1 MIRILQVGVGPL
13 GQQMIRF
20 LSQRQG
26 YALMGVLDN
35 DPAKQGLNV
44 NEFCALPSSGR
55 LRITND
61 LAPIMARKTRPAV
74 AIVTTVSSIDRL
86 VEQIRP
92 LAAAGLNIVSTCEEL
107 SWPWINHR
115 KAARR
120 IDANCREHNV
130 TCVGTGVNPG
140 YLMDY
145 LPVVL
150 SAPCQQVE
158 HVLVERVQDASSR
171 RGPFQKKI
179 GAGLAV
185 GEFRAMVRQGII
197 RHVGLTES
205 IHMIAAG
212 LGWKL
217 DKVTE
222 SIEPVI
228 SQKAY
233 QTDHVKITSGQA
245 RGVEQVGLGY
255 VGKRELIRLMFRA
268 AIGESLSH
276 DTVRIQGQPNIES
289 SIAGGVNGDIAT
301 CAITLNTLASAIDAA
316 PGLKTMLD
324 LRPPRFCMKP

>member
-1 MIRILQVGVGPL
+1 MIRIVQVGAGPL

-20 LSQRQG
+20 MSERQG
-26 YALMGVLDN
+26 CTLMGVLDN
-35 DPAKQGLNV
+35 DPAKQGRSV
-44 NEFCALPSSGR
+44 SEFCALPSSGR

-61 LAPIMARKTRPAV
+61 LAPIMAKKTKPAV
-74 AIVTTVSSIDRL
+74 AIVTTVSGIDKL
-86 VEQIRP
+86 VGQIRP
-92 LAAAGLNIVSTCEEL
+92 LAEAGLNIVSTCEEL

-115 KAARR
+115 KAARM
-120 IDANCREHNV
+120 IDANCRKHNV

-145 LPVVL
+145 LAVVL
-150 SAPCQQVE
+150 SAPCQQVD
-158 HVLVERVQDASSR
+158 HVLVERMQDASAR

-179 GAGLAV
+179 GAGLDVKA
-185 GEFRAMVRQGII
+185 FRAMVRQGII

-222 SIEPVI
+222 SIKPVV
-228 SQKAY
+228 SDKVY
-233 QTDHVKITSGQA
+233 QTDHVKVTPGQA
-245 RGVEQVGLGY
+245 RGVQQVGLGY
-255 VGKRELIRLMFRA
+255 VGRREVIRLMFRA
-268 AIGESLSH
+268 AIGESHSH
-276 DTVRIQGQPNIES
+276 DTVRISGQPNIES

-324 LRPPRFCMKP
+324 LRPPRLCM